1 MIEMRGG
8 VSLVFRICTVPLPNN
23 AALQAE
29 WARVEIRKR
38 QFWSTSVQLVFD
50 AARAEGFE
58 FLRVRETAT
67 KGSSFWRRSTKRRRV
82 RLFARERDGDQGFE
96 FSEPKIRLK
105 ISDLSGAR

>member
-50 AARAEGFE
+50 AANGRRVRIFAGARDGYEGFE
-58 FLRVRETAT
+58 FLASQHQAQ
-67 KGSSFWRRSTKRRRV
+67 KGSTFC
-82 RLFARERDGDQGFE
+82 A
-96 FSEPKIRLK
+96 
-105 ISDLSGAR
+105 